1 MVEESVTDGKR
12 IAQLLASEFTGLERG
27 PLDAIEVVDADPD
40 ATPSATGTEAYR
52 LVRDGET
59 IAVASMFPDRVELT
73 VEADA
78 PWDGGEMPEL
88 TWAEGEIPELCD
100 AADGTVIVTSGA
112 AVKRAVDG
120 VCRVLEGEGDY
131 DSNDAGDR

>member
-1 MVEESVTDGKR
+1 MVEESTTDGKR

-27 PLDAIEVVDADPD
+27 PLDAIEVVDADPG
-40 ATPSATGTEAYR
+40 ATPSTTGTEAYR

-59 IAVASMFPDRVELT
+59 IAVASMFPDRVELG

-78 PWDGGEMPEL
+78 SWAEGEMPEL
-88 TWAEGEIPELCD
+88 CDEAGE
-100 AADGTVIVTSGA
+100 TVIVTSGA
-112 AVKRAVDG
+112 AVKRAVDA
-120 VCRVLEGEGDY
+120 VCRVLEDDAGY